1 MLGLLISPQKGK
13 SETVLHWAWVKI
25 SSHFCQFLEKHS
37 HECASPADRR
47 GTGQN
52 SGVCESCLA
61 CSSSVRGKPG
71 HSSPFWNRSAFN
83 SQTIGPKPWVLVLFS
98 SSVPRLLLHST
109 KALLTSVM
117 ENISRGHEAGQA
129 PSGNREVRA
138 GTRSYPA
145 ACLLKFWGGNPPC
158 KGKSKDDRAPM
169 AKSQPH
175 PHSPMRWAL

>member
-1 MLGLLISPQKGK
+1 MISPQKGK

-117 ENISRGHEAGQA
+117 ENISRGHKAGQA

-145 ACLLKFWGGNPPC
+145 ACLLIFWGG
-158 KGKSKDDRAPM
+158 K
-169 AKSQPH
+169 
-175 PHSPMRWAL
+175 SPM